1 MNDARSDNVC
11 THDEDWKDFLNV
23 LSPSDALLPEPEEFM
38 PPKELDG
45 RFRVKA
51 LKKVNGMTEE
61 ARMDVER
68 VVQRGMRESRVP
80 FEDTIREA
88 VEKLSR

>member
-1 MNDARSDNVC
+1 LERLSERSI
-11 THDEDWKDFLNV
+11 TLRRA
-23 LSPSDALLPEPEEFM
+23 SPEPEEFV

-51 LKKVNGMTEE
+51 LKRVNGMTEE

-68 VVQRGMRESRVP
+68 VVQRIMRESRVP

-88 VEKLSR
+88 VENLSK